1 MRRPRMSTG
10 AWIFAGL
17 VSAAVIA
24 PATVYA
30 ATITKVALVGSDGT
44 TAGVTPQHQLL
55 TVPIGPSKVVHA
67 VKVVHSGCTVVY
79 SPPAGKAIVVTSVVY
94 NFGSGTQGTEVF
106 GGMFGPGCTAANQ
119 VDQIDQIDK
128 FGSVEHTFPTG
139 VPLANVSFTSSGS
152 DLAVFVVGYLI
163 DATSLPA
170 ASLSHVSGTT
180 KAMSAA
186 G

>member
-1 MRRPRMSTG
+1 MSTG

>member
-1 MRRPRMSTG
+1 MSTG
-10 AWIFAGL
+10 AWIFTGL
-17 VSAAVIA
+17 VCAAVIA

-44 TAGVTPQHQLL
+44 GAGVTKQHQLL

-67 VKVVHSGCTVVY
+67 AKVVHGGCTVVY
-79 SPPAGKAIVVTSVVY
+79 APPAGKAIVVTSVVY

-106 GGMFGPGCTAANQ
+106 GGMFGPGCAPATL

-128 FGSVEHTFPTG
+128 FGSVQHTFPTG
-139 VPLANVSFTSSGS
+139 VPLGNVSATSDGS

-163 DATSLPA
+163 DATSLPPA
-170 ASLSHVSGTT
+170 TASRLGSTT
-180 KAMSAA
+180 KAMLT
-186 G
+186 GR